1 VSAIEF
7 DKLYSD
13 RKPPKRAG
21 RPSMKVKGDEFRR
34 VKSPSHEY
42 MIDVY
47 RQGICTHHIWKA
59 RDGRWFEIPAGSEGE
74 KREVKAPPAWVLK

>member
-1 VSAIEF
+1 MATIEF

-21 RPSMKVKGDEFRR
+21 RPTQKVKATEFRR
-34 VKSPSHEY
+34 VKSSSHEY

-47 RQGICTHHIWKA
+47 KDGICTHHIWKA
-59 RDGRWFEIPAGSEGE
+59 RDGRWFEIPAGDSGV